1 MLPQNPNTTVLE
13 AGRVREI
20 KYVDAGAE
28 ALQEEMRRDPSVIYM
43 GQGIGPR
50 EGNYKQSKGL
60 WAEFGENRVRDTP
73 ISELGQV
80 GLGVGAA
87 MAGARPIVDLVFL
100 DMIMEAMGQIV
111 EQAATIHYTSN
122 GKIKVPLVIRAA
134 MGTVRSTGPHH
145 SRCFYSWFA
154 HIPGLKVVLPSSPE
168 DVKGFMKTAIRDDGP
183 VMFIEHKFF
192 YNKKGPVPEGD
203 YAIPFGKAKVLRRGS
218 DITIVAMSL
227 MVGKAL
233 EAAEILSQEGVSAE
247 VIDPR
252 TIVPL
257 DREAIL
263 ESVRK
268 TGRLV
273 IADEAQSF
281 CGFSAEI
288 AAMVGER
295 ALEFL
300 NAPIQRVCALH
311 TPHPFNP
318 VLEAAM
324 LPSVPGIVGAVR
336 KAIRG

>member
-1 MLPQNPNTTVLE
+1 L
-13 AGRVREI
+13 REI
-20 KYVDAGAE
+20 KYVDAGVE
-28 ALQEEMRRDPSVIYM
+28 AIQEEMRRDPSIIYM

-50 EGNYKQSKGL
+50 EGNYKQSRGL
-60 WAEFGENRVRDTP
+60 WKEFGEHRVRDTP

-87 MAGARPIVDLVFL
+87 MAGARPIVDIVFL
-100 DMIMEAMGQIV
+100 DMIMEAMGQVV
-111 EQAATIHYTSN
+111 EQAATIHYISN
-122 GKIKVPLVIRAA
+122 GQIKVPIVIRAA

-154 HIPGLKVVLPSSPE
+154 HIPGLKVVLPASPE

-192 YNKKGPVPEGD
+192 YNKKGPVPEGE
-203 YAIPFGKAKVLRRGS
+203 YTIPFGKARVLRTGA
-218 DITIVAMSL
+218 DVTLVAMSL
-227 MVGKAL
+227 MIGKAI
-233 EAAEILSQEGVSAE
+233 EAAEILSKEGVEVE

-252 TIVPL
+252 TVVPL
-257 DREAIL
+257 DRETIL
-263 ESVRK
+263 DSVKK

-273 IADEAQSF
+273 IVDEAQAF

-288 AAMVGER
+288 AAIVSEQ

-300 NAPIQRVCALH
+300 NAPVQRVCALH
-311 TPHPFNP
+311 TPHPFNH

-324 LPSVPGIVGAVR
+324 LPSVDGIVESVR
-336 KAIRG
+336 KSIRG

>member
-1 MLPQNPNTTVLE
+1 
-13 AGRVREI
+13 
-20 KYVDAGAE
+20 
-28 ALQEEMRRDPSVIYM
+28 
-43 GQGIGPR
+43 
-50 EGNYKQSKGL
+50 
-60 WAEFGENRVRDTP
+60 
-73 ISELGQV
+73 
-80 GLGVGAA
+80 
-87 MAGARPIVDLVFL
+87 
-100 DMIMEAMGQIV
+100 
-111 EQAATIHYTSN
+111 
-122 GKIKVPLVIRAA
+122 
-134 MGTVRSTGPHH
+134 
-145 SRCFYSWFA
+145 
-154 HIPGLKVVLPSSPE
+154 
-168 DVKGFMKTAIRDDGP
+168 MKTAIRDDGP

-192 YNKKGPVPEGD
+192 YNKKGPVPEGE
-203 YAIPFGKAKVLRRGS
+203 YTIPFGKAKVLRQGS
-218 DITIVAMSL
+218 DVTVVAMSL

-233 EAAEILSQEGVSAE
+233 EAAEILSKQGVAAE

-273 IADEAQSF
+273 IVDEAQSF

-288 AAMVGER
+288 AAMVGEQ

-324 LPSVPGIVGAVR
+324 LPSVPGIVEAVR